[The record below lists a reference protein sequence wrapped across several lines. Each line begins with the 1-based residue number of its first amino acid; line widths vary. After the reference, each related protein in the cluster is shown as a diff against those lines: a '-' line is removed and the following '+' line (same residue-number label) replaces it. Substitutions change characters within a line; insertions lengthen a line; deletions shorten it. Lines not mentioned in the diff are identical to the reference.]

1 MKQIIHTTTLLCLLI
16 VGLSSCSQ
24 KVVQTGNNT
33 ASATNTGS
41 TSTTGNSNNTTTTS
55 SATLS
60 NTKPDKNVKEI
71 KSKGNNPDKVATFKV
86 SL

>member
-1 MKQIIHTTTLLCLLI
+1 MKQTIYTATLLCLLI

-24 KVVQTGNNT
+24 KVIQTGNNT
-33 ASATNTGS
+33 ASTTNTSS
-41 TSTTGNSNNTTTTS
+41 TGTTGNGDNTTKTS

-71 KSKGNNPDKVATFKV
+71 KSKGNNPDKVATFK
-86 SL
+86 